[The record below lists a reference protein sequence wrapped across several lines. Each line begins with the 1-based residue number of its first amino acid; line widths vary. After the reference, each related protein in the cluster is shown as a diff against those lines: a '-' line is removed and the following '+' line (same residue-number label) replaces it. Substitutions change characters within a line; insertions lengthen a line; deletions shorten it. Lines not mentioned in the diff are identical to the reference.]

1 MRKKIIRIIIVA
13 CFGTILWF
21 SGYAHAQKSFFIWD
35 EGYVAGAV
43 DEKISIAFTFLT
55 PNQNLEGTLESVSFP
70 DDSYIVVE
78 DVQVSKMET
87 RYQWYR
93 FYGIILN
100 IRLKEPGEMKTDSVI
115 LHYTNGTEEKYVL
128 GDWVYDIGTADDEE
142 INTWES
148 VAASSSSTE
157 FAYDYICEK
166 DGIDSCQIYTG
177 IADPADAERKNNETF
192 SGTID
197 ISKSEAPLKYVR
209 SKIVYEKDG
218 QEKVTY
224 GKGCYCGGMGLTKEG
239 IELSRK
245 HNQ

>member
-13 CFGTILWF
+13 CFGTVLWF

-93 FYGIILN
+93 F
-100 IRLKEPGEMKTDSVI
+100 
-115 LHYTNGTEEKYVL
+115 
-128 GDWVYDIGTADDEE
+128 
-142 INTWES
+142 
-148 VAASSSSTE
+148 
-157 FAYDYICEK
+157 
-166 DGIDSCQIYTG
+166 
-177 IADPADAERKNNETF
+177 
-192 SGTID
+192 
-197 ISKSEAPLKYVR
+197 
-209 SKIVYEKDG
+209 
-218 QEKVTY
+218 
-224 GKGCYCGGMGLTKEG
+224 
-239 IELSRK
+239 
-245 HNQ
+245 

>member
-1 MRKKIIRIIIVA
+1 M
-13 CFGTILWF
+13 
-21 SGYAHAQKSFFIWD
+21 
-35 EGYVAGAV
+35 
-43 DEKISIAFTFLT
+43 
-55 PNQNLEGTLESVSFP
+55 
-70 DDSYIVVE
+70 
-78 DVQVSKMET
+78 
-87 RYQWYR
+87 
-93 FYGIILN
+93 
-100 IRLKEPGEMKTDSVI
+100 
-115 LHYTNGTEEKYVL
+115 EEKYVL
-128 GDWVYDIGTADDEE
+128 GDWVYDIGTADDEG